1 MKKQNIFYRREIAL
15 DEFIL
20 TLKYLMPAQEIEH
33 VSGLCGSRVL
43 TERPSEEAISD
54 LFRRAVKHKVFVA
67 EGKDVRI
74 STDIY
79 RYANTWIHAEKVLTF
94 HKPSYHGKK
103 LITFSGVCG
112 AFLATIQDD
121 TKNKIVL
128 MMDDDPELLYAEVKE
143 LLWEKD
149 VNKQYRPKQAKKE
162 LAGKGIDACFTL
174 DHVFQLTVLPLENQ
188 TGQPCGQAK
197 TFHVGKEEFELLNG
211 ELAPGCT
218 IEKYF
223 NDKLDEML
231 LAMIR
236 EYCTTQFQ
244 APPGYKPPAED
255 KEPYTRYSYVKLT
268 SSEKFPKKL
277 SQMLVMQTKT
287 MAKQALNWKRLLLSV
302 GGKLLI
308 AALVVFWNLYGLC
321 YLNDTFRIDENSFLG
336 NATAY
341 LFGGTLGRGQIKGL
355 QNLDIGKSMLLSAS
369 FYALV
374 GLAFQCICRDLFH
387 GKLLSFLKG
396 LFTFPKSLRTYGETT
411 QRSFGFYFWSTMFL
425 VIPVGFFLFNPFTVA
440 LLGLMLVFSGVKQDG
455 SMISVPLMVYSCAGH
470 YRKVEEGKQKEPL
483 FAQIQLRVFSFGT
496 GLLLYSVI
504 NALCWFL
511 FGYALWARI
520 VASVLLLILAF
531 IQLGIVKIERPQKAA
546 SLLVM
551 LAIGAAVILAMQSG
565 VSVFADDGG
574 WSESGRTL
582 AGLFQNS
589 GFAEVLGFSAVLGLA
604 AFVGAC
610 TFGLALVPALAIG
623 GAAAGGAFAWSATT
637 ETGRATASIFI
648 LGDYSPY
655 ADNETAGYIAG
666 GLNLAVGFVP
676 GISEVWGMTT
686 GIRDA
691 HYDFS
696 NGNYLSGILDVA
708 CFGLSAKGLK
718 GGLKTAGQAVATAGA
733 KTWVGQNVSKQFVN
747 GVNDAADDILR
758 GAGGSADDA
767 TRAVQRAMGGT
778 ADDAVRA
785 TQAAAGSS
793 ADDAARAV
801 QSAAP
806 KTFSQQVADASRQL
820 GYDTATEIMTEQ
832 TARVWSNPVVNK
844 VASYQAK
851 RQITK
856 NLTKPMSDALS
867 DAAGKYVKDAA
878 KSNAEQLVASKLTKA
893 ADGKI
898 HELADL
904 ISSGGQTPAGGSPMP
919 SGGYVPPSG
928 GGYIPPSGGQVPPN
942 GGGYIPPSGGQVP
955 PNGGGYIPPNGGTIP
970 PNGSPI
976 PPGSGTIPSTG
987 SSIPAD
993 ARTGIGAGA
1002 QTGIEAD
1009 AQSGIEAGV
1018 QAGVESS
1025 TQTGIGAGA
1034 RAGAE
1039 AGAQAVPA
1047 LEPELLGAA
1056 DVQEIMQE
1064 MTDDE
1069 LRELVDY
1076 LASGEVGIDEQL
1088 KGMLEKLTEYMQKE
1102 TILLDREHILSLL
1115 QN

>member
-174 DHVFQLTVLPLENQ
+174 DHVFQLTALPLENQ

-785 TQAAAGSS
+785 TQATAGS
-793 ADDAARAV
+793 ADDATRAV

-893 ADGKI
+893 ADGKM

-928 GGYIPPSGGQVPPN
+928 GQVPPS

-970 PNGSPI
+970 PNGGPI

-987 SSIPAD
+987 GSIPAD

-1002 QTGIEAD
+1002 
-1009 AQSGIEAGV
+1009 
-1018 QAGVESS
+1018 
-1025 TQTGIGAGA
+1025 

-1039 AGAQAVPA
+1039 AGVQAVPA

>member
-1 MKKQNIFYRREIAL
+1 
-15 DEFIL
+15 
-20 TLKYLMPAQEIEH
+20 
-33 VSGLCGSRVL
+33 
-43 TERPSEEAISD
+43 
-54 LFRRAVKHKVFVA
+54 
-67 EGKDVRI
+67 
-74 STDIY
+74 
-79 RYANTWIHAEKVLTF
+79 
-94 HKPSYHGKK
+94 
-103 LITFSGVCG
+103 
-112 AFLATIQDD
+112 
-121 TKNKIVL
+121 
-128 MMDDDPELLYAEVKE
+128 
-143 LLWEKD
+143 
-149 VNKQYRPKQAKKE
+149 
-162 LAGKGIDACFTL
+162 
-174 DHVFQLTVLPLENQ
+174 
-188 TGQPCGQAK
+188 
-197 TFHVGKEEFELLNG
+197 
-211 ELAPGCT
+211 
-218 IEKYF
+218 
-223 NDKLDEML
+223 
-231 LAMIR
+231 
-236 EYCTTQFQ
+236 
-244 APPGYKPPAED
+244 
-255 KEPYTRYSYVKLT
+255 
-268 SSEKFPKKL
+268 
-277 SQMLVMQTKT
+277 
-287 MAKQALNWKRLLLSV
+287 
-302 GGKLLI
+302 
-308 AALVVFWNLYGLC
+308 
-321 YLNDTFRIDENSFLG
+321 
-336 NATAY
+336 
-341 LFGGTLGRGQIKGL
+341 
-355 QNLDIGKSMLLSAS
+355 
-369 FYALV
+369 
-374 GLAFQCICRDLFH
+374 
-387 GKLLSFLKG
+387 
-396 LFTFPKSLRTYGETT
+396 
-411 QRSFGFYFWSTMFL
+411 
-425 VIPVGFFLFNPFTVA
+425 
-440 LLGLMLVFSGVKQDG
+440 
-455 SMISVPLMVYSCAGH
+455 MISVPLMVYSCAGH

-718 GGLKTAGQAVATAGA
+718 GGLQTAGQAVATAGA

-785 TQAAAGSS
+785 TQAAAGST
-793 ADDAARAV
+793 DDAARAV

-942 GGGYIPPSGGQVP
+942 GGGYIPP
-955 PNGGGYIPPNGGTIP
+955 NGGTIP

-987 SSIPAD
+987 GSIPAD

>member
-174 DHVFQLTVLPLENQ
+174 DHVFQLTALPLENQ

-767 TRAVQRAMGGT
+767 TRAVQ
-778 ADDAVRA
+778 
-785 TQAAAGSS
+785 
-793 ADDAARAV
+793 
-801 QSAAP
+801 SAAP

-893 ADGKI
+893 ADGKM

-928 GGYIPPSGGQVPPN
+928 GQVPPSGV
-942 GGGYIPPSGGQVP
+942 GYIPPSGGQVP

-970 PNGSPI
+970 PNGGPI

-987 SSIPAD
+987 GSIPAD

>member
-43 TERPSEEAISD
+43 MERPSEEAISD
-54 LFRRAVKHKVFVA
+54 LFRRAVKHKVFIA

-103 LITFSGVCG
+103 LITFSGACG

-143 LLWEKD
+143 LLREKD
-149 VNKQYRPKQAKKE
+149 VNKQYRPKQVKKE

-197 TFHVGKEEFELLNG
+197 TFHVGKEEFELLTG

-236 EYCTTQFQ
+236 EYCTTQFK

-255 KEPYTRYSYVKLT
+255 KEPYTRYSYAKLT

-277 SQMLVMQTKT
+277 SRMFAMQTKT
-287 MAKQALNWKRLLLSV
+287 MAKQVLNWKRLLLSV

-308 AALVVFWNLYGLC
+308 AALVVLWNLYGLC
-321 YLNDTFRIDENSFLG
+321 YLNDTFRIGENSFLG

-341 LFGGTLGRGQIKGL
+341 LFGGTLGREHIKGL
-355 QNLDIGKSMLLSAS
+355 QNLNIGKSMLLSAS

-374 GLAFQCICRDLFH
+374 GLAFQSICRDLFH
-387 GKLLSFLKG
+387 GKLLSFFKA

-411 QRSFGFYFWSTMFL
+411 ERTFGFYFWSTMFL

-440 LLGLMLVFSGVKQDG
+440 LLGLMLVFSSVKQDG

-470 YRKVEEGKQKEPL
+470 YRKVEEGKQKAPL

-531 IQLGIVKIERPQKAA
+531 IQLGIVKIEKPQKAA
-546 SLLVM
+546 SLLIVLAVSGVM
-551 LAIGAAVILAMQSG
+551 ILAMQSG
-565 VSVFADDGG
+565 LSVFADDGG
-574 WSESGRTL
+574 WTESGRTL

-666 GLNLAVGFVP
+666 GLNLAVGVLP
-676 GISEVWGMTT
+676 GIGEVWGMTT

-691 HYDFS
+691 HYDFA
-696 NGNYLSGILDVA
+696 NGNILSGILDVV

-733 KTWVGQNVSKQFVN
+733 KTWVGQNVSKQIVN
-747 GVNDAADDILR
+747 GVNDAAGDILR

-767 TRAVQRAMGGT
+767 ARAVQSAMSGT

-785 TQAAAGSS
+785 TQAAAGS

-801 QSAAP
+801 QSAMSGTADDAVRATQSAAP
-806 KTFSQQVADASRQL
+806 KTFSQQVADASRQW
-820 GYDTATEIMTEQ
+820 GYDAATEIMTEQ

-851 RQITK
+851 KQITK
-856 NLTKPMSDALS
+856 NLTKPMSDSLA
-867 DAAGKYVKDAA
+867 DAAGKYVKNAA
-878 KSNAEQLVASKLTKA
+878 KDNLKQTVASKLTEA
-893 ADGKI
+893 ADEKI
-898 HELADL
+898 HEVVDL
-904 ISSGGQTPAGGSPMP
+904 IHSGGGQTPADGSTTP

-928 GGYIPPSGGQVPPN
+928 GYIPPS
-942 GGGYIPPSGGQVP
+942 
-955 PNGGGYIPPNGGTIP
+955 GGTIP
-970 PNGSPI
+970 PNGGPI
-976 PPGSGTIPSTG
+976 PPGSGTIPTTG
-987 SSIPAD
+987 GSIPA
-993 ARTGIGAGA
+993 GA
-1002 QTGIEAD
+1002 QAGIE
-1009 AQSGIEAGV
+1009 
-1018 QAGVESS
+1018 
-1025 TQTGIGAGA
+1025 AGA

-1039 AGAQAVPA
+1039 AGVQAGIDTAAQAVPT

-1056 DVQEIMQE
+1056 DVQEIMKE

-1076 LASGEVGIDEQL
+1076 LASGEVGVEEELQDI
-1088 KGMLEKLTEYMQKE
+1088 LEKLTEYMQNE